1 MKRNVSLMQSSPAAC
16 PGATCGWWSKLYLIA
31 SFIICGESTEDEG
44 YKQIQF
50 TRLKDLKIHTI
61 KSHL

>member
-16 PGATCGWWSKLYLIA
+16 PGAAYRWWSKLYLIA

-50 TRLKDLKIHTI
+50 YTI
-61 KSHL
+61 KGFED